1 MQDGEA
7 VTDAWPARRT
17 HYMAAVGLVY
27 GRSMAGPDDERT
39 LRRAGWRLMH
49 RAAFASRGWVAI
61 GVAASLLWVAAKIA
75 LPLMTRNAIDAG
87 IEGDETDTL
96 VRWIVAILGATVVAA
111 ASSAMRRYA
120 AFALSLRAET
130 DIRTRLFSH
139 LQGLHF
145 GYHDTAEIG
154 DLMARA
160 NLDLRQI
167 QNLLVFIPLFGA
179 NLVMV
184 AGITVVLFALDAQLA
199 VVALAALPFLSIAAR
214 RFSTRI
220 HPVATALQGELSGV
234 SQTVEES
241 VAGVRVVKGFGAEEV
256 QNAKLADGAD
266 RVYEQGMALARLR
279 AAFIPLLELLPTIGL
294 IAVLWFGGHRVI
306 DGQLTVGELV
316 AFNYYIVLMI
326 FPLRMTSFIVAQFS
340 RATVSAARVYEVLGT
355 DPEIRETAHPR
366 PLTDGPGTVRF
377 DDVAFGYRDGP
388 MVLDGL
394 DLEIVGGESVA
405 VVGGTGS
412 GKSTIS
418 RLLPRYY
425 DVGRG
430 RITLDGID
438 VRQLALGDL
447 RRAVGMVFEDTFLFT
462 DTIGAN
468 IAFARPDATR
478 REIERA
484 ARLAGAHEF
493 VAELPEGY
501 DSLLGEQGYSLSG
514 GQRQRIAIARAI
526 IADPRVLVL
535 DDATSAVDPT
545 KEQEIRAALDEVMA
559 GRTTIIIAHRPATI
573 ALADR
578 VVVLDGGRIVDTG
591 SHDEVLARSP
601 R

>member
-1 MQDGEA
+1 MRWST
-7 VTDAWPARRT
+7 VAR
-17 HYMAAVGLVY
+17 MA
-27 GRSMAGPDDERT
+27 PDDDRT
-39 LRRAGWRLMH
+39 LRRAGWRLMGQ
-49 RAAFASRGWVAI
+49 AAFVSRGWVAI
-61 GVAASLLWVAAKIA
+61 GVTCSLLWVAAKIA
-75 LPLMTRNAIDAG
+75 LPLLTRNAIDTG
-87 IEGDETDTL
+87 IEGDDTDTL
-96 VRWIVAILGATVVAA
+96 VGWAVAILGASIVAA

-184 AGITVVLFALDAQLA
+184 TGITVVLFVLDARLA
-199 VVALAALPFLSIAAR
+199 VVALASLPFLSIAAR
-214 RFSTRI
+214 RFSGRI

-241 VAGVRVVKGFGAEEV
+241 VAGVRVVKGFGAEEL
-256 QNAKLADGAD
+256 QNAKLASGAD
-266 RVYEQGMALARLR
+266 RVYDEGMRLARLR
-279 AAFIPLLELLPTIGL
+279 AAFIPLLELLPTVGL
-294 IAVLWFGGHRVI
+294 IAVLWFGGHRVL
-306 DGQLTVGELV
+306 DGHLTVGELV

-340 RATVSAARVYEVLGT
+340 RATVSAAAGSTTCSEPIPRSVSQRIPDRSPTV
-355 DPEIRETAHPR
+355 PARCASTAWCSRTATARRFSTASTSRSRAASRSPSSAAPGPGSRRWRGCSPATTTWPR
-366 PLTDGPGTVRF
+366 APSPSTGSTSASSPSATSDGP
-377 DDVAFGYRDGP
+377 
-388 MVLDGL
+388 
-394 DLEIVGGESVA
+394 
-405 VVGGTGS
+405 S
-412 GKSTIS
+412 GWCS
-418 RLLPRYY
+418 RTPSSSPTRSAP
-425 DVGRG
+425 
-430 RITLDGID
+430 TSPSP
-438 VRQLALGDL
+438 
-447 RRAVGMVFEDTFLFT
+447 
-462 DTIGAN
+462 
-468 IAFARPDATR
+468 ARTPPAA
-478 REIERA
+478 EIERA

-493 VAELPEGY
+493 VAELPDGY
-501 DSLLGEQGYSLSG
+501 DTLLGEHGYSLSG

-545 KEQEIRAALDEVMA
+545 KEQEIRSALDEVMA

-578 VVVLDGGRIVDTG
+578 VVVLDTGAIVDSG
-591 SHDEVLARSP
+591 SHDELLASSARYREILARADDGASHTGGGA
-601 R
+601 